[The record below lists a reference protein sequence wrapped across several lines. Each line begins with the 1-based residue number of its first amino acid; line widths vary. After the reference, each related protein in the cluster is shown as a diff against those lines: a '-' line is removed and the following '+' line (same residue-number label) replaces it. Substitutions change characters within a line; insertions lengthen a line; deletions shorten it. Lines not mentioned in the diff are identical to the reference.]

1 MEEFMTV
8 MNEVTRAMKTHFQ
21 RALQAYGVHAG
32 QQFILKCLWEEEG
45 LAPGEIADRLGIET
59 PTVSRAV
66 QRMERAGF
74 VQRQPDPTD
83 ARLVRVC
90 LTETGRGLEQIINNV
105 LEEAT
110 QQALADF
117 TIEERDTLIVLLRRL
132 HDNLAARLN

>member
-1 MEEFMTV
+1 MTV

-21 RALQAYGVHAG
+21 RALQAYGVYAG

-45 LAPGEIADRLGIET
+45 LAPGEIAERLGLET

-74 VQRQPDPTD
+74 VQRHPDPAD
-83 ARLVRVC
+83 ARLVRVY
-90 LTETGRGLEQIINNV
+90 LTESGRGLEQVINTAV
-105 LEEAT
+105 KEAT

-117 TIEERDTLIVLLRRL
+117 STEEQAALLALLRRL
-132 HDNLAARLN
+132 QRNLVAKLD

>member
-8 MNEVTRAMKTHFQ
+8 MNEVSRTMKAHFQ

-45 LAPGEIADRLGIET
+45 LAPGEIAERLGLET

-74 VQRQPDPTD
+74 VQRQPDPAD
-83 ARLVRVC
+83 ARLVRVY
-90 LTETGRGLEQIINNV
+90 LTDSGRSLEQVINTV
-105 LEEAT
+105 VEDAT
-110 QQALADF
+110 RQALADF
-117 TIEERDTLIVLLRRL
+117 SAEEQATLVALLRRL
-132 HDNLAARLN
+132 QRNLVAKLN

>member
-1 MEEFMTV
+1 MIV
-8 MNEVTRAMKTHFQ
+8 MSKVSRAMKTHFQ
-21 RALQAYGVHAG
+21 RVLQAYGVHAG

-45 LAPGEIADRLGIET
+45 LAPGEIAERLGLET

-74 VQRQPDPTD
+74 VRRQPDPID
-83 ARLVRVC
+83 ARLVRVY
-90 LTETGRGLEQIINNV
+90 LTETGRGLEHTINTV

-117 TIEERDTLIVLLRRL
+117 SIEEQATLLTLLHRL
-132 HDNLAARLN
+132 QRNLEARLN